1 MLKYTLLILIVLM
14 AALLACEL
22 PPLVTGQPAQSSVLF
37 QDDFSDPASGW
48 SKASTLD
55 GETNYTGGA
64 YHIRVGRPD
73 SDIPAFPG
81 LNFGDVRVEVETAKA
96 AGPDDNRFG
105 LLCRVQDASHF
116 YFFIISSDGYYAIGK
131 AGDDPQE
138 KAGMLAMQPSELIAQ
153 GMAANH
159 MRADCVG
166 DLLTLYVN
174 GQKLGQ
180 LKDSQYTS
188 GDVGMIAGTYKTPG
202 VDVYFD
208 HFSVLR
214 P

>member
-1 MLKYTLLILIVLM
+1 MLKYTFLILTVLL
-14 AALLACEL
+14 AALLACRL
-22 PPLVTGQPAQSSVLF
+22 PPLIGGPAAQNSVLF
-37 QDDFSDPASGW
+37 KDDFSDPDSGW
-48 SKASTLD
+48 SRASTQD

-64 YHIRVGRPD
+64 YHIRVSQPD
-73 SDIPAFPG
+73 SDIPARPG

-105 LLCRVQDASHF
+105 VLCRVQDDSHF

-131 AGDDPQE
+131 ASGDPQE
-138 KAGMLAMQPSELIAQ
+138 QAGMPAMKPSELIAQ

-159 MRADCVG
+159 IRADCVG
-166 DLLTLYVN
+166 DMLTLYVN

-180 LKDSQYTS
+180 MKDDQYAG
-188 GDVGMIAGTYKTPG
+188 GDVGLIAGAYKTPG
-202 VDVYFD
+202 TDVYFD
-208 HFSVLR
+208 NFTVLK